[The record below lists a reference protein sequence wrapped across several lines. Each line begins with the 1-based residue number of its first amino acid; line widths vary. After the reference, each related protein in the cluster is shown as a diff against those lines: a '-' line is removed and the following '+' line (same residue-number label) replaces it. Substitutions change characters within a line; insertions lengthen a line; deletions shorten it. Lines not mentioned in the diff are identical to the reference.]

1 MTLNGARNTVS
12 VLARIA
18 RLPARVAEATI
29 PDTEDDFNELE
40 ASTAPLADQ
49 AGTTSFTWAPL
60 VNPFQGQGETPT
72 QTLDRPPLPRAN
84 ALQPSQREPSK
95 TTNLEPPPKKVTI
108 TVSDDAP
115 ARTPGSPAA
124 LPTRTPTAN
133 ILSTGMSLTSMA
145 RPLSHQQFQYQPP
158 QKTPFIPARP
168 IEVIGEDQSTINF
181 SAETSNMR
189 QPTLQPASVVIGAP
203 PTKAKPTSTSNPNP
217 NPNPKPVTTS
227 GIPAYVGDKVREYNN
242 ATELVDKNRANLIR
256 LFFSLNTKFISLSS
270 NTYITLKQVG
280 SGGFA
285 VVNQAISLDGKFYAI
300 KLVKLQG
307 TNPASASLKTCTV
320 EAVRQEVQVMESL
333 KGRNICLD
341 IIEHKIVQ
349 RHDGGMAIIV
359 MELGDGDLRHLMQQH
374 IKRHDPP
381 PSFDNP
387 QLLMSEHQIGTLL
400 YDMIVAVKG
409 MHEANFIHCDLKPQ
423 NFMFHEGRLKLIDFG
438 ISKRMEANTTMA
450 AAETIMGTPK
460 YMAPEVVRYAGSQAK
475 LHRAADVWS
484 IGIILYE
491 MATGFTP
498 FDKILSSPNGLITLI
513 GMFSTKNIS
522 IDFTKLKSSP
532 ELRDLIEQC
541 LQCDDSR
548 RISTKEILEHPF
560 MTGQRLASKPTSS

>member
-29 PDTEDDFNELE
+29 PDTEDDFTELE
-40 ASTAPLADQ
+40 PSTASLPDQ
-49 AGTTSFTWAPL
+49 VGTTSFTWAPL
-60 VNPFQGQGETPT
+60 VNPFQGQGEGPT
-72 QTLDRPPLPRAN
+72 QTLERPPLPRAN
-84 ALQPSQREPSK
+84 TLQPSHRESSK
-95 TTNLEPPPKKVTI
+95 TTELEPPPKKVTTSI
-108 TVSDDAP
+108 PEEPP
-115 ARTPGSPAA
+115 ARTPGAPAA
-124 LPTRTPTAN
+124 LPARTPTAN
-133 ILSTGMSLTSMA
+133 IQLTTGLSLTSMA

-168 IEVIGEDQSTINF
+168 LEVIGEDQSTINF
-181 SAETSNMR
+181 SAETPSIR
-189 QPTLQPASVVIGAP
+189 QPVPQPASTTIGVAQ
-203 PTKAKPTSTSNPNP
+203 TKPNQQPKPT
-217 NPNPKPVTTS
+217 TTS
-227 GIPAYVGDKVREYNN
+227 GIPAYVGDKVREYTN

-349 RHDGGMAIIV
+349 RQDGGMAIIV
-359 MELGDGDLRHLMQQH
+359 MELGDGDLRHLMQQCT
-374 IKRHDPP
+374 KRYDPP
-381 PSFDNP
+381 PSLDNP

-513 GMFSTKNIS
+513 GMFSSKNIS
-522 IDFTKLKSSP
+522 IDFTKLRSSP

-541 LQCDDSR
+541 LQCDDTQ
-548 RISTKEILEHPF
+548 RISTKGILEHPF
-560 MTGQRLASKPTSS
+560 MTGQRLSSKPASS